1 MRYKI
6 EINLLALKNLES
18 KINLEEAVL
27 LDYIYWLC
35 SSPSEEVEKMRIE
48 KDGKKYTWFD
58 YSFYIQET
66 PIIKGKTKGSIT
78 PKIKKLEKE
87 KFIET
92 INYAQEGKDKFSKK
106 YIRLLPKVD
115 GLFRKLNKVVQKTKQ
130 GVVQKTK
137 PINILHNNKYITDNI
152 TTSKEVGKT
161 PSINNYGNKK
171 NLNEVIALFEPIN
184 PSYRRLFV
192 NITQRA
198 ALERMIKQHGQ
209 EKIEWIIKILPKM
222 NKIKYS
228 PTICTPIQLENK
240 LGQLIAFIQKEQ
252 GEYNK
257 NKIIKI

>member
-1 MRYKI
+1 M
-6 EINLLALKNLES
+6 
-18 KINLEEAVL
+18 
-27 LDYIYWLC
+27 
-35 SSPSEEVEKMRIE
+35 
-48 KDGKKYTWFD
+48 
-58 YSFYIQET
+58 
-66 PIIKGKTKGSIT
+66 
-78 PKIKKLEKE
+78 
-87 KFIET
+87 
-92 INYAQEGKDKFSKK
+92 
-106 YIRLLPKVD
+106 
-115 GLFRKLNKVVQKTKQ
+115 FRKLNKVVQKTKQ